1 MYGQEQTGT
10 TMPIRAASVFSNF
23 ACDEHGGSFLL
34 EMPDDVGSQGE
45 RLGLSPIVFIVASES
60 WFGRPVGVRIGPR
73 DCGAAEGLWAGC
85 DGNHLPLPPGLCR
98 EVSCFQ
104 WNTDRASLQLFDS
117 IGDRRRNLI
126 TK

>member
-60 WFGRPVGVRIGPR
+60 WFGLAFCRAETDAPGEMSNASRPK
-73 DCGAAEGLWAGC
+73 GLNA
-85 DGNHLPLPPGLCR
+85 L
-98 EVSCFQ
+98 V
-104 WNTDRASLQLFDS
+104 
-117 IGDRRRNLI
+117 
-126 TK
+126 